1 MKKKNEKP
9 ELSAEV
15 MHPDGRTERV
25 YPTGN
30 RWSLKELQELVG
42 GYIELV
48 SIAPAP
54 GGPPHGHDRCAVVNE
69 EGHRLELPLNYGAS
83 LLLGQVIVGPVV
95 IIRSELLD

>member
-30 RWSLKELQELVG
+30 RWSLHELQKLVG

-48 SIAPAP
+48 GLAPA
-54 GGPPHGHDRCAVVNE
+54 HGHDRCAVVNE
-69 EGHRLELPLNYGAS
+69 EGHRLELPLNPGAS
-83 LLLGQVIVGPVV
+83 LLLGQAIVGPVV
-95 IIRSELLD
+95 IIRSDLLD